1 MWVYNPD
8 SSEGKVERPVSA
20 HVRESVCVQE
30 ESTLSIDELCDIVE
44 AAGAVA
50 HSGRL

>member
-1 MWVYNPD
+1 MQIHNPY
-8 SSEGKVERPVSA
+8 SSEGEVERPVSA

-30 ESTLSIDELCDIVE
+30 ESTLSVDQLGDIGE
-44 AAGAVA
+44 ATGGVA

>member
-1 MWVYNPD
+1 MWVHNPN

-20 HVRESVCVQE
+20 HVRESACVQE